1 MKKTIKILVD
11 DGHGKENI
19 YKASPDGEYK
29 EWEWT
34 CEMADLIVRELK
46 RLGYDASLLTPEL
59 EDIPLNDRVRRANRV
74 CADYGKENVI
84 LLSVHSNANSCD
96 GKWHDGEWSGFTAVV
111 APNAS
116 ENSKLLADFIWA
128 RAIDAGLKGNRAVI
142 EKPGKRYVVKSL
154 AMCRDTHCPAVLTES
169 AFHDTHDG
177 VKTLTEKKQTIML
190 VHVNGIIDYINYLN
204 SLKS

>member
-1 MKKTIKILVD
+1 MKRIKILVD
-11 DGHGKENI
+11 DGHGKENT
-19 YKASPDGEYK
+19 YKASPDGKYK

-59 EDIPLNDRVRRANRV
+59 EDTPLNTRVKRANKV
-74 CADYGKENVI
+74 CAEYGSQNVI
-84 LLSVHSNANSCD
+84 VLSIHSNSNSCD
-96 GKWHDGEWSGFTAVV
+96 GKWHDGEWSGFTAIV

-116 ENSKLLADFIWA
+116 EKSKQLADFIWA
-128 RAIDAGLKGNRAVI
+128 RAIEAGLKGNRAVV
-142 EKPGKRYVVKSL
+142 EKPGKRYVEQSL
-154 AMCRDTHCPAVLTES
+154 AICRDTKCPAVLTES

-204 SLKS
+204 SLES

>member
-1 MKKTIKILVD
+1 MKILVD
-11 DGHGKENI
+11 DGHGKENP
-19 YKASPDGEYK
+19 YKCSPDGKYK

-59 EDIPLNDRVRRANRV
+59 EDIPLNTRVRRANKV

-84 LLSVHSNANSCD
+84 VLSVHSNANSCD

-116 ENSKLLADFIWA
+116 KNSKLLADFIWA
-128 RAIDAGLKGNRAVI
+128 RAIEAGLKGNRAVQ
-142 EKPGKRYVVKSL
+142 EAAGKRYVQKSL
-154 AMCRDTHCPAVLTES
+154 AICRDTHCPAVLTES

-177 VKTLTEKKQTIML
+177 VKTLTERKQSIML

-204 SLKS
+204 SLKP

>member
-1 MKKTIKILVD
+1 MKILVD

-19 YKASPDGEYK
+19 YKASPDGKYK
-29 EWEWT
+29 EWQWT

-59 EDIPLNDRVRRANRV
+59 EDTPLNTRVKRANKV
-74 CADYGKENVI
+74 CADYGTKNVI
-84 LLSVHSNANSCD
+84 VLSVHSNANSCD

-128 RAIDAGLKGNRAVI
+128 RAIEAGLKGNRAVQ

-154 AMCRDTHCPAVLTES
+154 AICRDTLCPAVLTES

-204 SLKS
+204 SLKP